1 MNSVIQSITEYSLE
15 NRF

>member
-15 NRF
+15 NKS